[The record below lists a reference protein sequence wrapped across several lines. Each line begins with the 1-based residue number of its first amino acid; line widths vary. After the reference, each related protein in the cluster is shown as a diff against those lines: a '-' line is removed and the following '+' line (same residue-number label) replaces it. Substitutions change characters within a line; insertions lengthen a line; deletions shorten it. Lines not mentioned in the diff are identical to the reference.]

1 MIGQTCPD
9 AGPGAACRHPA
20 VMAPCADKYLES
32 VGDLPL
38 AGRCERAH
46 TREIEFLLETTMRTV
61 IAMAILGVMAASPA
75 FADST
80 TGTVAAFDRVDHIL
94 VLNDKTIWDLSPVI
108 DLVPEDLRSGDK
120 IKITYTSAGDNGWG
134 KVDSISAVEK

>member
-1 MIGQTCPD
+1 
-9 AGPGAACRHPA
+9 
-20 VMAPCADKYLES
+20 
-32 VGDLPL
+32 
-38 AGRCERAH
+38 
-46 TREIEFLLETTMRTV
+46 MRTV

-94 VLNDKTIWDLSPVI
+94 VLNDKTIWDLSPVV
-108 DLVPEDLRSGDK
+108 DLVPENLKSGDM